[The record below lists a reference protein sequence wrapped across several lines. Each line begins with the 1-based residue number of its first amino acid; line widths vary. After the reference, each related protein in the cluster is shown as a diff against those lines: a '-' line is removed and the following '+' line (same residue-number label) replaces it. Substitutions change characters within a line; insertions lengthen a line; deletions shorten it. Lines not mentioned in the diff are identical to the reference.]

1 MGKHDKTIPQSDKT
15 IPQSSEEFYRNRI
28 ERLEAENADLKDR
41 LAFSQETICKLQE
54 QCSRMSKWASEIEAG
69 ADDKI
74 TELEAENAK
83 LRGKIV
89 KLVENYV

>member
-1 MGKHDKTIPQSDKT
+1 MGKHDKHDAVVNR
-15 IPQSSEEFYRNRI
+15 SSEEFLNNRI
-28 ERLEAENADLKDR
+28 KDLESRLEFAN
-41 LAFSQETICKLQE
+41 ETIRKLQE
-54 QCSRMSKWASEIEAG
+54 QCGRMSKWASEIEANG
-69 ADDKI
+69 EDKV

>member
-1 MGKHDKTIPQSDKT
+1 MGKHDKHDAAVNR
-15 IPQSSEEFYRNRI
+15 SSEEFLNNRI
-28 ERLEAENADLKDR
+28 RDLESRLEFAN
-41 LAFSQETICKLQE
+41 ETIKKLQE
-54 QCSRMSKWASEIEAG
+54 QCGRMSKWASEIEAG

>member
-1 MGKHDKTIPQSDKT
+1 MGKHDKHDAVVNR
-15 IPQSSEEFYRNRI
+15 SSEEFLNNRI
-28 ERLEAENADLKDR
+28 KDLESRLEFAN
-41 LAFSQETICKLQE
+41 ETIRKLQE
-54 QCSRMSKWASEIEAG
+54 QCGRMSKWASEIEAN
-69 ADDKI
+69 AEDKM

>member
-1 MGKHDKTIPQSDKT
+1 MGKHDKHIEA
-15 IPQSSEEFYRNRI
+15 SSQEFLENRI
-28 ERLEAENADLKDR
+28 KDLEKRLEFAN
-41 LAFSQETICKLQE
+41 ETIRKLQE
-54 QCSRMSKWASEIEAG
+54 QCGRMSKWASEIEANG
-69 ADDKI
+69 EDKV

>member
-1 MGKHDKTIPQSDKT
+1 MGKHDKT

-54 QCSRMSKWASEIEAG
+54 QCGRMSKWASEIEAG
-69 ADDKI
+69 ADDKV

-89 KLVENYV
+89 KLVESYV

>member
-1 MGKHDKTIPQSDKT
+1 MGKHDKT

-28 ERLEAENADLKDR
+28 ERLEAENADLKER

-54 QCSRMSKWASEIEAG
+54 QCGRMSKWASEIEAG
-69 ADDKI
+69 ADDKV

-89 KLVENYV
+89 RLVELYV

>member
-1 MGKHDKTIPQSDKT
+1 MGKHDKHDAVVNR
-15 IPQSSEEFYRNRI
+15 SSQEFLENRI
-28 ERLEAENADLKDR
+28 KDLEKRLEFAN
-41 LAFSQETICKLQE
+41 ETIRKLQE
-54 QCSRMSKWASEIEAG
+54 QCGRMSKWASEIEAN
-69 ADDKI
+69 AEDKV

>member
-1 MGKHDKTIPQSDKT
+1 MGKHDKRDAVVNR
-15 IPQSSEEFYRNRI
+15 SSEEFLNNRI
-28 ERLEAENADLKDR
+28 RDLESRLEFAN
-41 LAFSQETICKLQE
+41 ETIRKLQE
-54 QCSRMSKWASEIEAG
+54 QCGRMSKWASEIEANG
-69 ADDKI
+69 EDKV